1 MGTFRADLVVAK
13 TVLVEWKALPM
24 IERDHMAQTLNA
36 LRASGLQVGLIL
48 NVGPKAQIKR
58 FIYTR
63 QAEAPVQT

>member
-1 MGTFRADLVVAK
+1 
-13 TVLVEWKALPM
+13 M